1 MNTCASCIHW
11 VQEKETIT
19 DPDPIKRYGKCGA
32 VVSFVD
38 AKEDDYENAL
48 AFASDYEHYWAELI
62 THPNFGCIL
71 HKEKSTN
78 G

>member
-19 DPDPIKRYGKCGA
+19 DPDPIKKFGRC
-32 VVSFVD
+32 
-38 AKEDDYENAL
+38 NAL
-48 AFASDYEHYWAELI
+48 AFASDDDEHYRAEVI